1 MKLVVD
7 KDICIGCGACAAICP
22 DVFEIDEDGLAVSV
36 VDEVNEEVMEDAID
50 AKEGC
55 PVNAI
60 KEDVA
65 EDTTDEQE
73 DNEEEKENN
82 QEN

>member
-22 DVFEIDEDGLAVSV
+22 DVFEIDEDGLAISV
-36 VDEVNEEVMEDAID
+36 ANEINEEVEEDAID

-60 KEDVA
+60 KED
-65 EDTTDEQE
+65 
-73 DNEEEKENN
+73 NEE
-82 QEN
+82 